1 MRDILLALFILAMVP
16 VMLRRPAIGALM
28 WAWISMMN
36 PHSLTFGFARNV
48 PWAMI
53 IAIITVIGLVSGKHR
68 KGLPINGGTV
78 LIGALLLWMTITT
91 AFALNPDTGDVIDR
105 WVFSAK
111 ILFMLIVTIVLLRG
125 RKEIEWLLWVMVVSV
140 GFYGVKGGAWTLL
153 TGGGGRVWGPPGGT
167 LSGNNELAV
176 GLVILLPWVYYLR
189 AVATNAWMRMA
200 LLATMLLLA
209 LGILGSQSRGALLAL
224 GAMAMVLGVKGK
236 QLFKTTLALALVGAA
251 LVAFM
256 PDSWAVRMD
265 TIKNYEADTSALS
278 RLWTW
283 KTMWAVAE
291 DRPFLGAGFRADN
304 LYVFHRY
311 APFEG
316 FETFRGSVYVAHS
329 IYFQALGEH
338 GFVGLALYLGLGIW
352 TWFSAGKLA
361 KSTQNDPEF
370 QTWVP
375 LLMRMTQVSL
385 MGFAVGGAFL
395 SLMLLDLTFYIPA
408 IVILTSATVEQHRK
422 TLEEKMSLGAGSP
435 LFQRVGKRASQRHRS
450 A

>member
-1 MRDILLALFILAMVP
+1 MRDILLALFVFAMVP
-16 VMLRRPAIGALM
+16 VMLRRPAVGALM

-36 PHSLTFGFARNV
+36 PHSLTFGFARTV
-48 PWAMI
+48 PWALI
-53 IAIITVIGLVSGKHR
+53 IAIITVIGVVSGRHR
-68 KGLPINGGTV
+68 KGLPINGGTL

-91 AFALNPDTGDVIDR
+91 AFALNPETSDVIDR
-105 WVFSAK
+105 WVFAAK
-111 ILFMLIVTIVLLRG
+111 ILFMLIVTIMLLRG
-125 RKEIEWLLWVMVVSV
+125 RQDIEWLLWVMVISV

-189 AVATNAWMRMA
+189 AVSTNVWMRMA
-200 LLATMLLLA
+200 LLVGMILLA

-224 GAMAMVLGVKGK
+224 AAMAMVLGVKGK
-236 QLFKTTLALALVGAA
+236 QLFKTTLALAVVGAA

-265 TIKNYEADTSALS
+265 TIKNYEADSSALS

-291 DRPFLGAGFRADN
+291 DRPFFGAGFRADN

-311 APFEG
+311 APVEG
-316 FETFRGSVYVAHS
+316 FEAFRGSVYVAHS

-338 GFVGLALYLGLGIW
+338 GFVGLALYLALGLW
-352 TWFSAGKLA
+352 TWFAAGGLA
-361 KSTQNDPEF
+361 SRTLKDPEF

-385 MGFAVGGAFL
+385 VGFAVGGAFL

-408 IVILTSATVEQHRK
+408 VVILTSATVAQHRRA
-422 TLEEKMSLGAGSP
+422 LEEKMSLGAGSP
-435 LFQRVGKRASQRHRS
+435 LFQRVRKRAS
-450 A
+450 